1 MTALGGLN
9 LKRLS
14 NAPDATSLMMSARSF
29 GNYDLPSAL
38 ADLVDNSVKAEAS
51 SLWINCNYGNGE
63 PSIKITD
70 DGYGMNEAE
79 LVSAMRPAST
89 NPDDKRAPND
99 LGRFG
104 WGLKSAS
111 LSQCRRLTVISRKDG
126 VLTGAIWDLDDCQ
139 DWQMI
144 QLDDLEAKKLA
155 GPKLSGASGTEVIWT
170 RCDRLSE
177 NGSMSE
183 SEFNAAIIDAEEEL
197 SLIFHR
203 FLSGTN
209 LSEGRTRLKIMLND
223 REIAPRDPFKI
234 SHPATQLRETETLML
249 KGHPIV
255 IKPYILPH
263 HSKLSREDHQKLGGK
278 TGYLRSQGFYVYRN
292 DRLLHYG
299 TWFGLMKF
307 GQLSQLVRISIDFPN
322 ALDSIWK
329 ITVDKRDAQL
339 PTSLRNRLRQIL
351 HGLRGQSSRVYRSRG
366 GKLGDKS
373 VANLWS
379 RYARNGEVRYVINR
393 SHPLIAR
400 LESENEEVRDVFSLI
415 EQTFPIAGFANDA
428 KTKMDD
434 IRQVSA
440 DRDKMQNL
448 IRRQAPHM
456 LAEANG
462 DFDEMEKIMKS
473 TEPFSTHWK
482 LTVEIL
488 EEMKWRK

>member
-1 MTALGGLN
+1 MT
-9 LKRLS
+9 
-14 NAPDATSLMMSARSF
+14 SARSF

-38 ADLVDNSVKAEAS
+38 ADLVDNSIKAEATL
-51 SLWINCNYGNGE
+51 LWINCSYGNGE
-63 PSIKITD
+63 PSIQLAD
-70 DGYGMNEAE
+70 NGYGMSKEE

-89 NPDDKRAPND
+89 NPDENRAPND

-111 LSQCRRLTVISRKDG
+111 LSQCRRLTVISRKNG
-126 VLTGAIWDLDDCQ
+126 ALTGAVWDLDDCV

-144 QLDDLEAKKLA
+144 QLNELEAKELV
-155 GPKLSGASGTEVIWT
+155 GPKLDGVSGTEVIWT

-183 SEFNAAIIDAEEEL
+183 SAFNAAIIDAEEEL

-209 LSEGRTRLKIMLND
+209 LSEGRSRLKIMLNG
-223 REIAPRDPFKI
+223 REITPRDPFQT

-249 KGHPIV
+249 EGHPIV

-263 HSKLSREDHQKLGGK
+263 HSKMSNDDHQRLGGK

-292 DRLLHYG
+292 DRLLHHG
-299 TWFGLMKF
+299 TWFDLMKF

-322 ALDSIWK
+322 ALDSVWK

-351 HGLRGQSSRVYRSRG
+351 LGLRGQSSRVYRSRG

-373 VANLWS
+373 VDSVWS
-379 RYARNGEVRYVINR
+379 RYARNGEVRYLINR
-393 SHPLIAR
+393 AHPLIAR
-400 LESENEEVRDVFSLI
+400 LESDNEGVGDVLSLI

-428 KTKMDD
+428 KTKLDD
-434 IRQVSA
+434 IRQVSG
-440 DRDKMQNL
+440 DRNKMQEL

-456 LAEANG
+456 LAETDG
-462 DFDEMEKIMKS
+462 DFGELEKKMKS
-473 TEPFSTHWK
+473 TEPFATHWK

>member
-1 MTALGGLN
+1 MT
-9 LKRLS
+9 
-14 NAPDATSLMMSARSF
+14 SARSF

-38 ADLVDNSVKAEAS
+38 ADLVDNSIKAEAT
-51 SLWINCNYGNGE
+51 SLWISCTYGNGE
-63 PSIKITD
+63 PSIQIAD
-70 DGYGMNEAE
+70 NGYGMSKEE

-89 NPDDKRAPND
+89 NPDENRAVND

-111 LSQCRRLTVISRKDG
+111 LSQCRRLTVISRKNG
-126 VLTGAIWDLDDCQ
+126 ALTGAIWDLDDCV

-144 QLDDLEAKKLA
+144 QLNELEAKELV
-155 GPKLSGASGTEVIWT
+155 GPKLDGVSGTEVIWT

-183 SEFNAAIIDAEEEL
+183 SDFNAAIIDAEEEL

-209 LSEGRTRLKIMLND
+209 LSEGRSRLNIMLNG
-223 REIAPRDPFKI
+223 REIIARDPFQT

-249 KGHPIV
+249 EGHPIV

-263 HSKLSREDHQKLGGK
+263 HSKMSNNDHQRLGGK

-292 DRLLHYG
+292 DRLLHHG
-299 TWFGLMKF
+299 TWFDLMKF

-322 ALDSIWK
+322 ALDSVWK

-339 PTSLRNRLRQIL
+339 PTGLRNRLRQIL
-351 HGLRGQSSRVYRSRG
+351 LGLRGQSSRVYRSRG

-373 VANLWS
+373 VDSVWL
-379 RYARNGEVRYVINR
+379 RYARNGEVRYLINR

-400 LESENEEVRDVFSLI
+400 LENENEGVGDVLSLI

-428 KTKMDD
+428 KTKLDD
-434 IRQVSA
+434 IRQVSG
-440 DRDKMQNL
+440 DRNKMQEL

-462 DFDEMEKIMKS
+462 DFDQMEKIMKS
-473 TEPFSTHWK
+473 TEPFATHWK